1 MSQREQEKKIAEDK
15 RLREERDRK
24 IQEHKQ
30 RMKELT
36 EAEYQLEDGKRAK
49 AADEMMWLDFETR
62 VRILIQKYIEPII
75 NLSFEDREATLQVEM
90 MTQKLDSRAQ
100 LLERAVFKVDNEKQ
114 TTIFDEYSEKM
125 QNMSVFLHSEI

>member
-1 MSQREQEKKIAEDK
+1 MEKKIAEEK

-24 IQEHKQ
+24 ILEHKQ
-30 RMKELT
+30 RVKALS

-90 MTQKLDSRAQ
+90 MTKKLD
-100 LLERAVFKVDNEKQ
+100 
-114 TTIFDEYSEKM
+114 
-125 QNMSVFLHSEI
+125 